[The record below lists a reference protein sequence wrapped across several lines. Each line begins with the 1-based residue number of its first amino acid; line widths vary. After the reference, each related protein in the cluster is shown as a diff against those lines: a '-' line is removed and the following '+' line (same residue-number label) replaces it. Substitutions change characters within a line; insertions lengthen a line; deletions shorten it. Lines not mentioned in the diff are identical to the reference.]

1 MARCKSWRPLPGS
14 SHAAE
19 KAPGGKARL
28 WKPCRRKVPKGRIRC
43 EDCENVL
50 LTHPDPVVRR
60 WLAEE
65 PGQDRDVLD
74 VLAGD
79 LDPSVSAA
87 ARTRLAEQG
96 RR

>member
-14 SHAAE
+14 SHSAE
-19 KAPGGKARL
+19 KGPGGRARL
-28 WKPCRRKVPKGRIRC
+28 WKPCRRKVPKGRTRC
-43 EDCENVL
+43 EECEDAL

-65 PGQDRDVLD
+65 PGQDPAVLE

-79 LDPSVSAA
+79 LDPAVSAA
-87 ARTRLAEQG
+87 ALSGINASG
-96 RR
+96 RG